1 VNSTPDGVMTAISSS
16 PMKTTSRVCA
26 RIAGMSEAT
35 KNSFSPRPTTIG
47 GPLRTV
53 TILLG
58 SSAEM
63 STSANRP
70 RM

>member
-1 VNSTPDGVMTAISSS
+1 VNSTPDGVMMAICSS
-16 PMKTTSRVCA
+16 PRNTTSRVWL
-26 RIAGMSEAT
+26 RIAGMSDAT
-35 KNSFSPRPTTIG
+35 KNSPSPSPTTIG

-53 TILLG
+53 TILFG
-58 SSAEM
+58 SSAEI

>member
-1 VNSTPDGVMTAISSS
+1 VNSTPDEVITAISSS
-16 PMKTTSRVCA
+16 PRKTTSRVWL

-35 KNSFSPRPTTIG
+35 KNSPSPRPTTIG

-53 TILLG
+53 TILSG

-63 STSANRP
+63 STSANSP